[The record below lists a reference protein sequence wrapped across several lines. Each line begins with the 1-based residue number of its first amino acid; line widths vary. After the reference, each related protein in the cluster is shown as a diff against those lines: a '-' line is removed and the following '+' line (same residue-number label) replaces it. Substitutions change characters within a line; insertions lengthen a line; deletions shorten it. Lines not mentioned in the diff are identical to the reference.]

1 MEGRTLLLDDGTFGV
16 VVLLTGNEIAESN
29 VVVGYTKLDGH
40 LLSVSILK
48 VDVQLGGN
56 KVEL

>member
-29 VVVGYTKLDGH
+29 VVVGYAELDGH